1 MMNTSWVLVLVVGLL
16 GLIFGSFAT
25 VLTKR
30 VPQNISI
37 IAPNSRCESCGA
49 LIPRRYLI
57 PLMSFLVLRGRSKCC
72 DTQLSWQYP
81 LIELTTAALF
91 LISYGAVGASLE
103 ILPLLILAIL
113 TMPLVLTDIKVQR
126 LPNALTYSGI
136 LAGIASAIIIS
147 IAQGSTR
154 PFIYSLLLTFI
165 SGLAFLML
173 NLLSRGGMGMGDVK
187 LAAMLG
193 TLLSPFGWSTL
204 GTGFIF
210 AFFLGATIGL
220 LLLASKKATRKT
232 LIPFGPYMLL
242 GAWLAIGIGEQ
253 GCQQIINLWS
263 LKG

>member
-1 MMNTSWVLVLVVGLL
+1 MNTLWLPVLLVGLL

-37 IAPNSRCESCGA
+37 IAPNSRCESCGC

-57 PLMSFLVLRGRSKCC
+57 PLMSFLALRGRSKCC

-81 LIELTTAALF
+81 LIELATAALF
-91 LISYGAVGASLE
+91 LVSYGTVGASLE

-113 TMPLVLTDIKVQR
+113 TMPLVLTDIAVQR

-136 LAGIASAIIIS
+136 LAGTASSIITS
-147 IAQGSTR
+147 IAQGSVK
-154 PFIYSLLLTFI
+154 PFTYSILIAII
-165 SGLAFLML
+165 SGLAFLIL

-204 GTGFIF
+204 VAAFIF
-210 AFFLGATIGL
+210 AFFLGAIIGL
-220 LLLASKKATRKT
+220 VLLASKKATKKT
-232 LIPFGPYMLL
+232 LIPFGPYMLI
-242 GAWLAIGIGEQ
+242 GAWAAVLLDSSTINS
-253 GCQQIINLWS
+253 IINLW
-263 LKG
+263 LVD